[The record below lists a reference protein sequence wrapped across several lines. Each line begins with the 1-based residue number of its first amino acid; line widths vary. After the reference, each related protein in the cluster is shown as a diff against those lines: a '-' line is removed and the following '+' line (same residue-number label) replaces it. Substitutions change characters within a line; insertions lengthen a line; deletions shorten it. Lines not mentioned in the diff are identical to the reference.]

1 MFAQTSMLKDNSNKG
16 CMQFNTYH
24 KGVYVRM
31 FFRKGNIKLQVPK
44 TSKT

>member
-1 MFAQTSMLKDNSNKG
+1 MFTQINMFKQDNNKKG

-31 FFRKGNIKLQVPK
+31 FSRKGNIIVA
-44 TSKT
+44 TT